1 MLTLAEMELKL
12 PEGKL
17 LNQSM
22 GSVMHGLLM
31 ETIEKEW
38 ADKMHSRQVRPY
50 SQYLVL
56 KEGKPY
62 WRIASLNEE
71 TFDHVLVPVMK
82 LRSAFLKQYDAEIGI
97 GPAKICKSESYQD
110 MEKYFF
116 ETMARIHHVEM
127 RFCTS
132 TSIKTQGSYA
142 IFPDPHLLFHNLI
155 AKWNAFSS
163 SSVLEEMNLAE
174 HIADGLSIVE
184 YNLHTHPFSLEGR
197 RIRAFRGTLRLGIFA
212 NDMNARLTALLCSFA
227 SYSGT
232 GIKTALGMGG
242 TETLVEEYRDKE

>member
-1 MLTLAEMELKL
+1 MLTLAETELKL

-31 ETIEKEW
+31 ETIDKEW
-38 ADKMHSRQVRPY
+38 ADAMHSRQARPF
-50 SQYLVL
+50 SQYLAV
-56 KEGKPY
+56 KDGKPY
-62 WRIASLNEE
+62 WRIATLSEE
-71 TFDHVLVPVMK
+71 AFDHIMVPVMK
-82 LRSAFLKQYDAEIGI
+82 LRSAFLKQHEADIEI
-97 GPAKICKSESYQD
+97 GPAKIIKTESYRD

-116 ETMARIHHVEM
+116 ETLHRIHHVEM

-132 TSIKTQGSYA
+132 TSIKTQGTYA
-142 IFPDPHLLFHNLI
+142 IFPEPHLLFHNLI

-163 SSVLEEMNLAE
+163 GSVLEETNLAE
-174 HIADGLSIVE
+174 HIGDGLSIVE

-197 RIRAFRGTLRLGIFA
+197 RIRAFRGTLRLGIFE
-212 NDMNARLTALLCSFA
+212 NDMNARLTALLCAFA

-242 TETLVEEYRDKE
+242 TETIVEEYKDKE